1 MPRLH
6 TGRSGFSGG
15 FAAGEPG
22 FGGRIEVLRLRRP
35 DRLLPHGFLSHR
47 LLCHRLLC
55 RGPKAAFTAGLEPCS
70 LLLGVGILTHLL
82 TVLLSANLHRGTRG
96 RLLRIRAVTRFVG
109 GVAFRAPTEQAGP
122 TRIRLRWEFAVGL
135 VLLIRAALIANR
147 RGHPWRPSDWQC
159 RFRPGREV
167 EGRVERGFPLTG
179 GMGRAARLLA
189 ATDSSGMRSLSGSH
203 ISRDARPGGLFD
215 PRDTHGLVVG
225 IGCPGPPGRATRLD
239 RAHGLDITDLGWTAG
254 PGGFSDLLDILS
266 LRALLELLG
275 LTGEANGITDVA
287 YWMPYPTHLGHRRIR
302 RATGAFLRDWVHRRP
317 FRPSRSAGRRADL
330 GVRIQIE
337 HPGLDQLRAW
347 ELLPT
352 RRRASADR
360 RVLLPGRCLRADGLR
375 SFGGIEGLLGSG
387 HSTGGRRGTGRRSD
401 LSRLL
406 TAGRR
411 STNRPAR
418 PR

>member
-1 MPRLH
+1 MKRILCALLVATLPFGSVLADAPKEKNAKVTLVYQH
-6 TGRSGFSGG
+6 
-15 FAAGEPG
+15 ELPNVPG
-22 FGGRIEVLRLRRP
+22 KSIKGVL
-35 DRLLPHGFLSHR
+35 
-47 LLCHRLLC
+47 
-55 RGPKAAFTAGLEPCS
+55 
-70 LLLGVGILTHLL
+70 
-82 TVLLSANLHRGTRG
+82 
-96 RLLRIRAVTRFVG
+96 
-109 GVAFRAPTEQAGP
+109 
-122 TRIRLRWEFAVGL
+122 
-135 VLLIRAALIANR
+135 
-147 RGHPWRPSDWQC
+147 
-159 RFRPGREV
+159 V
-167 EGRVERGFPLTG
+167 EY
-179 GMGRAARLLA
+179 
-189 ATDSSGMRSLSGSH
+189 
-203 ISRDARPGGLFD
+203 
-215 PRDTHGLVVG
+215 
-225 IGCPGPPGRATRLD
+225 
-239 RAHGLDITDLGWTAG
+239 G

-347 ELLPT
+347 ERLPT